1 MRHYTTVYPLFEKY
15 LDQLEYELNRCIEL
29 ENPSK
34 RILSSIDHM
43 AQVVDGLKE
52 TLRKKPSISN
62 VNFEQT
68 INELYKTDT
77 SLTGVVIQ
85 VQFKDKLDLSK
96 VGFINFK
103 LTE

>member
-1 MRHYTTVYPLFEKY
+1 MRQYTTVYPLFEKY
-15 LDQLEYELNRCIEL
+15 LDQLEYELNRCVEL

-34 RILSSIDHM
+34 RILSSIEHV
-43 AQVVDGLKE
+43 AQIVEGLKF
-52 TLRKKPSISN
+52 TLRKEPSISN

-85 VQFKDKLDLSK
+85 VQFKEHLDLSK
-96 VGFINFK
+96 IGFINFK